1 MKHIVTLSKPVDL
14 SGIKQFLLIHITFL
28 TKEGIQSCISK
39 WCTEASRWTS
49 LLNQLHTQKVH
60 ELKVQFAAAL
70 HFFQAHQCN
79 NYSWISHNLAM
90 HKKSFKD
97 GKNLSRLKIHS
108 IGKQGN
114 FCYWNMKVS
123 CNTRSCKY
131 QKLQKEELLLI
142 LQLKDLTRGKY
153 ISHSFA
159 DFIIRASRFSGS
171 SSPS

>member
-97 GKNLSRLKIHS
+97 AWKYPVIPDHANTKNCKKKSYSSFCNWKTSL
-108 IGKQGN
+108 GGN
-114 FCYWNMKVS
+114 IFPTV
-123 CNTRSCKY
+123 
-131 QKLQKEELLLI
+131 LLI
-142 LQLKDLTRGKY
+142 LL
-153 ISHSFA
+153 SEPV
-159 DFIIRASRFSGS
+159 ASLGAHLHHN
-171 SSPS
+171 